1 MNNSTNK
8 TSKAQKICFVVMGFG
23 EKVDYVSGRT
33 LDLDATF
40 DAIIKPACEE
50 LNYKCIR
57 ADEIH
62 HSGVI
67 DLKMY
72 KMLLEADLVIAD
84 ISTSNP
90 NAIYEVGVRHALKRK
105 ATILMKEDQCKFY
118 FDLDHVSTITYE
130 HLEKDIGNRE
140 VIRVKQ
146 QLKDKINSIDYDSEE
161 PDSPVYTFLPN
172 LKSPIVSDAEMSEL
186 IEEMEEDD
194 ALYFELKERPSVS
207 LRDSRHSEAMNIVE
221 ALLEIRPDDEY
232 LLQQLALH
240 TYKSKTPDKQTA
252 LISASNIIRRLDP
265 ENSNNPETTGIAGA
279 IFKRLFDES
288 KNHDDIDKAIRYYQR
303 GFILKKDYYNGEN
316 LADCY
321 KIKSN
326 ALDLEE
332 DKIFFTRLAQETS
345 REVMSRVK
353 EVLDSE
359 NFNERKDKRWVYA
372 TAASI
377 YDYLDEEF
385 EFKRFETLF
394 LEEEPAQWEK
404 DTFYENL
411 RH

>member
-1 MNNSTNK
+1 
-8 TSKAQKICFVVMGFG
+8 MGFG
-23 EKVDYVSGRT
+23 EKVDYVTGRT

-40 DAIIKPACEE
+40 EAIIKPACEE

-62 HSGVI
+62 LSGVI

-90 NAIYEVGVRHALKRK
+90 NAIYEVGIRHALRRK

-146 QLKDKINSIDYDSEE
+146 ALKDKINSINYDDEE

-172 LKSPIVSDAEMSEL
+172 LQSPIISAAEIDE
-186 IEEMEEDD
+186 IVEEMEEDD
-194 ALYFELKERPSVS
+194 DLYFRLKSEL
-207 LRDSRHSEAMNIVE
+207 SEYNKNSKHLKAVKVVNE
-221 ALLEIRPDDEY
+221 LLEIRHDDEY
-232 LLQQLALH
+232 LLQQLAFH
-240 TYKSKTPDKQTA
+240 TYKSADPDELTA
-252 LISASNIIRRLDP
+252 LILGSTIINRLDP
-265 ENSNNPETTGIAGA
+265 DNSNNPETTGIAGA
-279 IFKRLFDES
+279 IFKRIFAIS

-303 GFILKKDYYNGEN
+303 GFVLKKDYYNGEN
-316 LADCY
+316 LATCY
-321 KIKSN
+321 RIKSR
-326 ALDLEE
+326 ALSLED
-332 DKIFFTRLAQETS
+332 DKVFFARLARETS
-345 REVMSRVK
+345 KEVMLRIE
-353 EVLDSE
+353 EVLGSDS
-359 NFNERKDKRWVYA
+359 FMERKDKRWVYA
-372 TAASI
+372 TAANMHN
-377 YDYLDEEF
+377 YLGNSF

-394 LEEEPAQWEK
+394 IGENPFDWERT
-404 DTFYENL
+404 TFYSNL
-411 RH
+411 DH

>member
-1 MNNSTNK
+1 MNNPN
-8 TSKAQKICFVVMGFG
+8 AQKICFVVMGFG

-40 DAIIKPACEE
+40 EAIIKPACEE

-90 NAIYEVGVRHALKRK
+90 NAIYEVGVRHALRRK

-146 QLKDKINSIDYDSEE
+146 ALKDKINSINYDDEE

-172 LKSPIVSDAEMSEL
+172 LQSPIISAAEIDE
-186 IEEMEEDD
+186 IVEEMEEDD
-194 ALYFELKERPSVS
+194 DLYFRLKGEL
-207 LRDSRHSEAMNIVE
+207 SEHNKNSKHLQAVKVVNE
-221 ALLEIRPDDEY
+221 LLEIRHDDEY

-240 TYKSKTPDKQTA
+240 TYKSADPDELTA
-252 LISASNIIRRLDP
+252 LINGSNIINKLDP
-265 ENSNNPETTGIAGA
+265 DNSNNPETTGIAGA
-279 IFKRLFDES
+279 IFKRIFAIS
-288 KNHDDIDKAIRYYQR
+288 QNHDDIDKAIRYYQR
-303 GFILKKDYYNGEN
+303 GFVLKKDYYNGEN
-316 LADCY
+316 LATCY
-321 KIKSN
+321 RIKSG
-326 ALDLEE
+326 ALSLED
-332 DKIFFTRLAQETS
+332 DKVFFARLARETS
-345 REVMSRVK
+345 KEVMLRIK
-353 EVLDSE
+353 EVLDSD
-359 NFNERKDKRWVYA
+359 NFMERKDKRWVYA
-372 TAASI
+372 TAANMHN
-377 YDYLDEEF
+377 YLGNSF

-394 LEEEPAQWEK
+394 IGENPSDWERT
-404 DTFYENL
+404 TFYSNL
-411 RH
+411 DH

>member
-1 MNNSTNK
+1 MNNPT
-8 TSKAQKICFVVMGFG
+8 TQKICFVVMGFG
-23 EKVDYVSGRT
+23 EKVDYVTGRT

-40 DAIIKPACEE
+40 EAIIKPACEE

-62 HSGVI
+62 LSGVI

-90 NAIYEVGVRHALKRK
+90 NAIYEVGIRHALRRK

-146 QLKDKINSIDYDSEE
+146 ALKDKINSINYDDEE

-172 LKSPIVSDAEMSEL
+172 LQSPIISAAEIDE
-186 IEEMEEDD
+186 IVEEMEEDD
-194 ALYFELKERPSVS
+194 DLYFRLKSEL
-207 LRDSRHSEAMNIVE
+207 SEYNKNSKHLKAVKVVNE
-221 ALLEIRPDDEY
+221 LLEIRHDDEY
-232 LLQQLALH
+232 LLQQLAFH
-240 TYKSKTPDKQTA
+240 TYKSADPDELTA
-252 LISASNIIRRLDP
+252 LILGSTIINRLDP
-265 ENSNNPETTGIAGA
+265 DNSNNPETTGIAGA
-279 IFKRLFDES
+279 IFKRIFAIS

-303 GFILKKDYYNGEN
+303 GFVLKKDYYNGEN
-316 LADCY
+316 LATCY
-321 KIKSN
+321 RIKSR
-326 ALDLEE
+326 ALSLED
-332 DKIFFTRLAQETS
+332 DKVFFARLARETS
-345 REVMSRVK
+345 KEVMLRIE
-353 EVLDSE
+353 EVLGSDS
-359 NFNERKDKRWVYA
+359 FMERKDKRWVYA
-372 TAASI
+372 TAANMHN
-377 YDYLDEEF
+377 YLGNSF

-394 LEEEPAQWEK
+394 IGENPFDWERT
-404 DTFYENL
+404 TFYSNL
-411 RH
+411 DH